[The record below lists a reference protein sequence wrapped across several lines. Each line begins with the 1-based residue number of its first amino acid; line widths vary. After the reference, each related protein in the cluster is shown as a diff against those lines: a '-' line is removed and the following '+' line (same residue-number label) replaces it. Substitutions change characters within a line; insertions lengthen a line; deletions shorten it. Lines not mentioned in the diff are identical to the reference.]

1 MIAVNGLKLIFRRSP
16 SCEIYIQLLRFQEIP
31 PWRGP
36 KMIFLTIESAN
47 KAEINILLHEIRQ
60 GRGLVGPSIMGNDA
74 VVSGSIARDVHL
86 GLRTNLTP
94 FADAKFILVSNLFSL
109 TVKPRRMGF

>member
-1 MIAVNGLKLIFRRSP
+1 
-16 SCEIYIQLLRFQEIP
+16 
-31 PWRGP
+31 
-36 KMIFLTIESAN
+36 
-47 KAEINILLHEIRQ
+47 
-60 GRGLVGPSIMGNDA
+60 MGNDA